1 MSEHIVVNPSEWAQP
16 KGYSNGIMAT
26 GKTLHIGGQIGW
38 NQSQEFE
45 SADFVD
51 QFEQTLLN
59 TLAVLT
65 EAGGEPSDIV
75 RMTIFV
81 TDMDAYRS
89 NLRALGGVWKR
100 LMGRW
105 YPAMALVGV
114 TALVEKD
121 ALIEIETTAVL
132 GEE

>member
-16 KGYSNGIMAT
+16 KGYSNGIVAT

-45 SADFVD
+45 STDFVD

-114 TALVEKD
+114 TALVERD

>member
-16 KGYSNGIMAT
+16 KGYSNGIVAT
-26 GKTLHIGGQIGW
+26 GRTLHIGGQIGW

-45 SADFVD
+45 STDFVD

-65 EAGGEPSDIV
+65 AAGGEPSDIV

-114 TALVEKD
+114 TALVERD

>member
-16 KGYSNGIMAT
+16 KGYSNGIVAT
-26 GKTLHIGGQIGW
+26 GRTLHIGGQIGW
-38 NQSQEFE
+38 NQAQEFE
-45 SADFVD
+45 STDFVD

-65 EAGGEPSDIV
+65 AAGGEPSDIV
-75 RMTIFV
+75 RMTVFV

-114 TALVEKD
+114 TALVERD

>member
-16 KGYSNGIMAT
+16 KGYSNGIVAT
-26 GKTLHIGGQIGW
+26 GRTLHIGGQIGW
-38 NQSQEFE
+38 NQAQEFE
-45 SADFVD
+45 STDFVD

-59 TLAVLT
+59 TLAVLAA
-65 EAGGEPSDIV
+65 AGGEPSDIV

-114 TALVEKD
+114 TALVERD

>member
-16 KGYSNGIMAT
+16 KGYSNGIVAT
-26 GKTLHIGGQIGW
+26 GRTLHIGGQIGW

-45 SADFVD
+45 STDFVD

-65 EAGGEPSDIV
+65 AAGGEPSDIV

>member
-26 GKTLHIGGQIGW
+26 GRTLHIGGQIGW